1 MDVFVIPVGPD
12 RYELYCEGAV
22 EAPPVAA
29 GSTGIFGR
37 IRHQFAVMLHQAEE
51 RRRAGSSESESRA
64 TTRLGRLQDWIMAWV
79 AERIAEQRLLWNLR
93 REKAVVA
100 FHPQDL
106 TFDQTHTLI
115 RRTLQRDWERHRIW
129 LAVDSVLL
137 IGSIAL
143 ILIPGPNII
152 GYYFAFRVMGHW
164 LSIRG
169 ATHGLRDVVWTG
181 QPCEPLTQLREAA
194 SLKGEARERHVH
206 EIATQLRLQHLSTF
220 FERVVVRHAS

>member
-12 RYELYCEGAV
+12 RYELYCEAAV
-22 EAPPVAA
+22 EAPPVAG
-29 GSTGIFGR
+29 GSTGIIGR

-51 RRRAGSSESESRA
+51 RRRAGASASRPG
-64 TTRLGRLQDWIMAWV
+64 TRLGRLQEWIMGWV

-93 REKAVVA
+93 REKTVVA

-106 TFDQTHTLI
+106 TFEQTNTLI

-129 LAVDSVLL
+129 LAVDGVLML
-137 IGSIAL
+137 GSIAL
-143 ILIPGPNII
+143 ILLPGPNII

-169 ATHGLRDVVWTG
+169 AVHGLREVAWTG
-181 QPCEPLTQLREAA
+181 QPCEPLTLLREAA
-194 SLKGEARERHVH
+194 TLKGEARDRCVH
-206 EIATQLRLQHLSTF
+206 EIAAQLRLQHLSTF
-220 FERVVVRHAS
+220 FERVAVRHAS

>member
-12 RYELYCEGAV
+12 RYELYCEAAV
-22 EAPPVAA
+22 EAPPVTT
-29 GSTGIFGR
+29 GSTGIIGR
-37 IRHQFAVMLHQAEE
+37 IRHQFAMMLHQAEE
-51 RRRAGSSESESRA
+51 RRRAGASATRS
-64 TTRLGRLQDWIMAWV
+64 TTRFGRLQDWIMAWV
-79 AERIAEQRLLWNLR
+79 AERIAEQRLLWSLR

-106 TFDQTHTLI
+106 TFDQTNTLI
-115 RRTLQRDWERHRIW
+115 RRTLQRDWERHRLW

-143 ILIPGPNII
+143 ILLPGPNII

-169 ATHGLRDVVWTG
+169 AQQGLREVVWTG
-181 QPCEPLTQLREAA
+181 QPCEPLTKLRDAA
-194 SLKGEARERHVH
+194 SLNGEARDRHVH
-206 EIATQLRLQHLSTF
+206 EIAAQLQLQHLSTF
-220 FERVVVRHAS
+220 FERVAVRHAAS

>member
-51 RRRAGSSESESRA
+51 RRRAGSSESRA

-220 FERVVVRHAS
+220 FERVAVRHAS

>member
-12 RYELYCEGAV
+12 RYELYCEAAV

-29 GSTGIFGR
+29 GSTGIIGR

-51 RRRAGSSESESRA
+51 RRRAGSSGSRA
-64 TTRLGRLQDWIMAWV
+64 TTRLGRLQEWIMAWV

-143 ILIPGPNII
+143 ILLPGPNMI

-169 ATHGLRDVVWTG
+169 ATHGLREVVWTG
-181 QPCEPLTQLREAA
+181 QPCEPLTQLRGAA
-194 SLKGEARERHVH
+194 SLKGEARERQVH

>member
-1 MDVFVIPVGPD
+1 MDVFVIPVGRD
-12 RYELYCEGAV
+12 RYELYCEAAV
-22 EAPPVAA
+22 EAPPVGG
-29 GSTGIFGR
+29 GSTGIIGR

-51 RRRAGSSESESRA
+51 RRRAGTSASRSGS
-64 TTRLGRLQDWIMAWV
+64 RFGRLQEWIMAWV

-93 REKAVVA
+93 REKEVVA
-100 FHPQDL
+100 FYPQDL
-106 TFDQTHTLI
+106 TFEQTHTLI
-115 RRTLQRDWERHRIW
+115 RRTLQRDWERHRLW

-143 ILIPGPNII
+143 ILLPGPNMI

-169 ATHGLRDVVWTG
+169 AQQGLRTVAWTG
-181 QPCEPLTQLREAA
+181 QPCEPLAKLREAA
-194 SLKGEARERHVH
+194 SLKGEARDRHVH
-206 EIATQLRLQHLSTF
+206 EIAAQLRLQHLSTF

>member
-12 RYELYCEGAV
+12 RYELYCEAAV
-22 EAPPVAA
+22 EAPPVTA

-51 RRRAGSSESESRA
+51 RRRAGSSESRA